1 MFNGKETC
9 DLSWKWFR
17 LSGFTCVKVKNM
29 NLKHL
34 TVTDTSN
41 GLHCTRDPAESPSKG
56 LNISSPFKGYSPPS
70 LKSSKEMAVSTRGK
84 IESDKSVLNS
94 ARRVLIHIN
103 GDRNICKWIHKQKGL
118 NITLHRRGGIIT
130 PIVAWDSA
138 ISDSSSCTLPAN
150 TKPLSLRWASLE
162 SLQFLASLEPELS
175 LLPAQR
181 TRGGLVE
188 STKPPSP
195 LDGHIS
201 RR

>member
-1 MFNGKETC
+1 
-9 DLSWKWFR
+9 
-17 LSGFTCVKVKNM
+17 M
-29 NLKHL
+29 NLSLFHVSKWENLQNSNIHGFNTQAL
-34 TVTDTSN
+34 VDSVFVVPHTKLNPTS
-41 GLHCTRDPAESPSKG
+41 SPGKG
-56 LNISSPFKGYSPPS
+56 LNISNTFKAILH
-70 LKSSKEMAVSTRGK
+70 LKSSKEMAVSKRGK
-84 IESDKSVLNS
+84 RESDKSVLNS

-130 PIVAWDSA
+130 PILAWDSA

-150 TKPLSLRWASLE
+150 TEPLSLRWASPE

-181 TRGGLVE
+181 MRGGLLE

-195 LDGHIS
+195 LDGHIFH
-201 RR
+201 R

>member
-1 MFNGKETC
+1 MIPSLWIHVSK
-9 DLSWKWFR
+9 
-17 LSGFTCVKVKNM
+17 
-29 NLKHL
+29 LK
-34 TVTDTSN
+34 TWRKSN
-41 GLHCTRDPAESPSKG
+41 IWQLQTQAMDFFFCCTRDKTLQSLQAKASTSAAHSKVI
-56 LNISSPFKGYSPPS
+56 LH
-70 LKSSKEMAVSTRGK
+70 LKSSQEMAVSTRGK

-94 ARRVLIHIN
+94 VRRVLIHIN

-150 TKPLSLRWASLE
+150 TKPLSLHWASLE

>member
-1 MFNGKETC
+1 MGKLEELKHSRLKHTSTGGFRFC
-9 DLSWKWFR
+9 CTTDKTEPHR
-17 LSGFTCVKVKNM
+17 LS
-29 NLKHL
+29 
-34 TVTDTSN
+34 
-41 GLHCTRDPAESPSKG
+41 RQKG
-56 LNISSPFKGYSPPS
+56 LNISNTFKAILH
-70 LKSSKEMAVSTRGK
+70 LKSSKEMAVSKRGK
-84 IESDKSVLNS
+84 RESDKSVLNS

-130 PIVAWDSA
+130 PILAWDSA

-150 TKPLSLRWASLE
+150 TEPLSLRWASPE

-181 TRGGLVE
+181 MRGGLLE

-195 LDGHIS
+195 LDGHIF

>member
-1 MFNGKETC
+1 MWSESEKHE
-9 DLSWKWFR
+9 SQI
-17 LSGFTCVKVKNM
+17 
-29 NLKHL
+29 KHL

-41 GLHCTRDPAESPSKG
+41 GLLFRCARDKTLQSLQAKASTSATRSKVI
-56 LNISSPFKGYSPPS
+56 LH

-94 ARRVLIHIN
+94 AWRVLIHIN
-103 GDRNICKWIHKQKGL
+103 GDRNICKWIREQKGL